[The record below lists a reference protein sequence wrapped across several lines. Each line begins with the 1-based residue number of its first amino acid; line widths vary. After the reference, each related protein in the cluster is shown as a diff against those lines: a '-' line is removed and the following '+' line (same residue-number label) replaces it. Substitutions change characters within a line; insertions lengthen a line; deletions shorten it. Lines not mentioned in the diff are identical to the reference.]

1 MNGSGKADYVLSG
14 QFSTKAYQEAQEYGD
29 VKAVASSK
37 EINFSAVPKVT
48 KADFREDADY
58 AHICFNNTIYGTKF
72 YYIPETGNIPL
83 VDFRQPAEPVMYD
96 STAAGCAACGML
108 EIAKHVPE
116 FEKALY
122 ENGAIN
128 MMKATMEKF
137 CNWDPE
143 YDSILD
149 GGTVAYHRDP
159 SEIHVPIIYGD
170 YFMVEF
176 IVRLLGKDL
185 FIW

>member
-1 MNGSGKADYVLSG
+1 MAW
-14 QFSTKAYQEAQEYGD
+14 A
-29 VKAVASSK
+29 
-37 EINFSAVPKVT
+37 
-48 KADFREDADY
+48 
-58 AHICFNNTIYGTKF
+58 IYGFAISYKHSGEKRYLDAAKKLAHYF
-72 YYIPETGNIPL
+72 LANVAQTGNIPL
-83 VDFRQPAEPVMYD
+83 VDFRQPAEPVYYD

-143 YDSILD
+143 YDSILG